1 MPKSQCD
8 VIPLMLNKLREAPNS
23 SLKTRKE
30 KKEKSCFLL
39 VMSNITESAC
49 YRMRSAGNAFHVFAL
64 NCLQRIC

>member
-8 VIPLMLNKLREAPNS
+8 VIPLMLNKLREVPNS
-23 SLKTRKE
+23 SLKTRK
-30 KKEKSCFLL
+30 KEKSWFLL
-39 VMSNITESAC
+39 GMSNITESTC